1 MRPAFPNYVPAALFY
16 RVRREESPSV
26 RRRLAEDLVRRIRR
40 ALRDHDYVVMP
51 VHVRYHWTTAVIRYT
66 GGRLSTVVYDSAR
79 HPATGR
85 DIIYHFTRDLG
96 LDPPAIVAH
105 ARQQRGSAEC
115 GLHVFLVGAWLAHGT
130 RPLPLTQT
138 SSPALIC
145 LQAWRGLLGG
155 PDPLHL
161 PLVSALMEA
170 CPMAAALTGF
180 GVSADGDCP
189 RPSGCGTP
197 LQAAGAPDAR
207 GPTGAL
213 STGSGVLHYAIP
225 IPEQPPSPVAPS
237 ARARRSQHGA
247 RAQRGAAATFD
258 PTELEAEYAREIPVP
273 LARLLAVC
281 EGLSPETLG
290 RVREF
295 YAHCDPQGGKQAA
308 LSFARFV
315 SPTADDD
322 FWTARPFAT
331 RFEHDPVLRD
341 RFMRAA
347 ADVLASVAV
356 HSASADDRVH
366 MAYSA
371 YKKGTYL
378 SDTAVDAA
386 VGHAVRREP
395 PATGWSYLP
404 CRVLTWWHGRGSV
417 PPATLWDPAAL
428 TSRVATVARISPDE
442 HFVALSYDGGT
453 ITIRD
458 SWEGDVGANPR
469 FDARRAP
476 YGPSTLRWAG
486 VFGSFLRHHCGLP
499 VQAVARYE
507 PCRRQRD
514 TECGLEAVNNAV
526 RDLYQSGE
534 PGTLTREKVRLA
546 HNYYRDLMRQ
556 GVSPA
561 DRPTYDWDI
570 VPRPTAR
577 PGAPRPPGPD
587 EFPLAALSPEGPD
600 VAPPAVAPAVACLD
614 APPVQAAT
622 ALPGFSPAPAPAP
635 PRAPA
640 PRSATT
646 CKDCLDPAAA
656 NHVCQGYCHWHHPT
670 LAGGASAS
678 GALCGAPTS
687 KKQRTCRLRALGIA
701 GVPRCWVHASLLQ
714 RREVVGVLDP
724 DAGSIPPH
732 TSERVSA
739 APVVGRVALASPLAA
754 MRHGDVTRVLA
765 GLVPGSVL
773 HVTAAAR
780 GARRAKWVARVL
792 DSPTASTQAT
802 VEVAAV
808 WCDPCGHWERRGSAA
823 SRMPDPDFTYYQVEA
838 GAALPE
844 LAPDCGHVDDCDEG
858 SDYGDRQAEPDD
870 LRRLRANLSDPA
882 RATLPSM
889 GTAPPSAWRVLDA
902 KRWHPIASAA
912 ACPPHVHPLAWA
924 TVSSQTRQAHLRWL
938 NRMRA
943 LPDDLNGAPLPRA
956 AVELVLREA
965 QSRRWAWSTISS
977 SLATVASALRDA
989 QYYVPT
995 YGGQVIDVRTDPYF
1009 RDAAAHATRKAR
1021 VTSLRPQKSAP
1032 LAHADFRTIADRLR
1046 GSDAWYLLQLT
1057 WYLAARIGDTR
1068 RLDPENVRVGDA
1080 ADEHGNVHIEA
1091 LFTEGK
1097 GASFWGP
1104 YTIHSTAPAPVAKQ
1118 LAAYLRERRSR
1129 APLPATGDDPA
1140 TRSFH
1145 SFNQADQRH
1154 VAAELARFP
1163 DHSCRSLRRGALVHN
1178 AKAGATD
1185 AELQLLSGH
1194 KRKDTL
1200 LRYLGWGHESSEAA
1214 GAAASRAEKLARVGG
1229 AVGGDVS
1236 APMKMGRWSGFN
1248 GARGSRVKAPP
1259 PLFPRQAPQSAD
1271 LGLPADYDGTQ
1282 DDFEGWTLHAHHVT
1296 IVDLPAVRA
1305 GVQSPTLAAEFDRAT
1320 HLLHSTECYGLG
1332 GRPGLT
1338 KSQVPVSGFT
1348 EAQWLTFLEVGKITP
1363 LGARGPI
1370 RSAVRG
1376 FAVPQPNK
1384 RRWRPV
1390 FETLYN
1396 PFFDQSLVPPL
1407 AYPSRAERRAS
1418 VAQFTFRIELDHFA
1432 WFDQFPLGDVGVYH
1446 VVRSAAPVPWQG
1458 VEHELFCLERL
1469 PMGATQSCGIANTT
1483 TWALMEAV
1491 IGMPDVYATSMVDN
1505 VIICSDD
1512 PTQFVA
1518 AVRRYVA
1525 RAAACSADLNDLSI
1539 DGGKIPIPDTDEGIL
1554 AVGAQLGVG
1563 PASFLGEEYVHRK
1576 VRNQASKVKKA
1587 DAAYARLQRACED
1600 SGVVVTRRQMA
1611 SFIGLCVWM
1620 AATIGVHLRDHWE
1633 VLRLF
1638 SRLSQQAGS
1647 WEAHFSVTP
1656 AVLDALTPLYA
1667 TLAANEPVIPSC
1679 PPLPSVDSDDY
1690 EAVAIVD
1697 ASGTGYGAF
1706 VRLRCGRVF
1715 EVRGGW
1721 YGHLQHSAWAEP
1733 IGGLKIVEW
1742 LRERLPAG
1750 ARVALVTDHS
1760 AMCYGQQRPASG
1772 NGGFSLAYHLN
1783 TFFQALYAFS
1793 PAAAVFFVEGARNV
1807 ADAPS
1812 RATRLGSPQLVM
1824 ELYDFAFPPLSD
1836 FHHPY
1841 LRPRE
1846 RPWWCV

>member
-1 MRPAFPNYVPAALFY
+1 MCPVFPNYVPAVLFY

-26 RRRLAEDLVRRIRR
+26 RGRLAEDLVHRIWR
-40 ALRDHDYVVMP
+40 ALRDYDYVIMP
-51 VHVRYHWTTAVIRYT
+51 VHVRYHWTTAVIRRA
-66 GGRLSTVVYDSAR
+66 GERLSTVVYDSAR

-130 RPLPLTQT
+130 RPLPLEQT
-138 SSPALIC
+138 SPPALIC
-145 LQAWRGLLGG
+145 LQAWRGLLRG

-180 GVSADGDCP
+180 GGSTGDDRP
-189 RPSGCGTP
+189 RHTGCSTP
-197 LQAAGAPDAR
+197 LHAAGAPDTR
-207 GPTGAL
+207 GPTDAPAVIP
-213 STGSGVLHYAIP
+213 GVLHYAISVP
-225 IPEQPPSPVAPS
+225 VRPPAPVAPS

-273 LARLLAVC
+273 LARFLTVC
-281 EGLSPETLG
+281 EGLCPETLD

-295 YAHCDPQGGKQAA
+295 YAHCDPQGGEQAT

-315 SPTADDD
+315 SPTADSD
-322 FWTARPFAT
+322 FWAARPSAA
-331 RFEHDPVLRD
+331 RFGDDAALRD

-347 ADVLASVAV
+347 VDVLASVAV
-356 HSASADDRVH
+356 HSATADDRVH

-371 YKKGTYL
+371 YKKGTFL

-386 VGHAVRREP
+386 VGHAVRRHP
-395 PATGWSYLP
+395 PAAGWSFLP

-417 PPATLWDPAAL
+417 PPATLWDPTAL

-442 HFVALSYDGGT
+442 HFVQFSYDGGT
-453 ITIRD
+453 IVIRD

-486 VFGSFLRHHCGLP
+486 VFASFLRHHCGLP

-526 RDLYQSGE
+526 RDIYQSDE

-546 HNYYRDLMRQ
+546 HDYYRGLLRQ

-570 VPRPTAR
+570 VPSSAVRPS
-577 PGAPRPPGPD
+577 APRSPGPG
-587 EFPLAALSPEGPD
+587 ELVPAAPPPEGPGAAAP
-600 VAPPAVAPAVACLD
+600 VAAAPVGCHAAPPD
-614 APPVQAAT
+614 RAAT
-622 ALPGFSPAPAPAP
+622 VLPGFSPAPAPAP
-635 PRAPA
+635 RGAPPPKSTA
-640 PRSATT
+640 S

-656 NHVCQGYCHWHHPT
+656 NHVCQGYCHWHHPA
-670 LAGGASAS
+670 LVDRASSS

-687 KKQRTCRLRALGIA
+687 KKQRTCRLRALEIA
-701 GVPRCWVHASLLQ
+701 SVPRCWVHASLLQ
-714 RREVVGVLDP
+714 RRDVVGALDP
-724 DAGSIPPH
+724 GGEPLPSGPSGRTFAGPPG
-732 TSERVSA
+732 S
-739 APVVGRVALASPLAA
+739 PVGLAQPRAA
-754 MRHGDVTRVLA
+754 MRHSDVARILA

-773 HVTAAAR
+773 RVTAAAR
-780 GARRAKWVARVL
+780 GARRARWVVRVL
-792 DSPTASTQAT
+792 DSSAVSTPAT

-808 WCDPCGHWERRGSAA
+808 WCDRCGHWEGRGAAA
-823 SRMPDPDFTYYQVEA
+823 SRLPDPDFTYYQLEA
-838 GAALPE
+838 GGTLPE
-844 LAPDCGHVDDCDEG
+844 LAPDCGHVEDCDEG
-858 SDYGDRQAEPDD
+858 SDFGDRQAEPSD
-870 LRRLRANLSDPA
+870 LRRLRANLGDPA

-912 ACPPHVHPLAWA
+912 ACPRHVHPLAWA

-938 NRMRA
+938 NRLRA
-943 LPDDLNGAPLPRA
+943 LPDDLNGAPLPKA
-956 AVELVLREA
+956 TVELVLREA

-1032 LAHADFRTIADRLR
+1032 LAHADFQTIADRLQ

-1068 RLDPENVRVGDA
+1068 RLDPDNVRVGG
-1080 ADEHGNVHIEA
+1080 ADDERGNVHIEA

-1118 LAAYLRERRSR
+1118 LAEYLRARRAQ
-1129 APLPATGDDPA
+1129 APLPAPSDGPA
-1140 TRSFH
+1140 ARSFH
-1145 SFNQADQRH
+1145 SFGQADQRH
-1154 VAAELARFP
+1154 VAAELAKFP

-1178 AKAGATD
+1178 ARAGATD

-1214 GAAASRAEKLARVGG
+1214 SAAASRAEKLARVDG

-1248 GARGSRVKAPP
+1248 GARGRRVKAPP
-1259 PLFPRQAPQSAD
+1259 SLFPRQAPQSAD

-1296 IVDLPAVRA
+1296 PVDLPAVRA
-1305 GVQSPTLAAEFDRAT
+1305 GIRSPALAAEFDRAT
-1320 HLLHSTECYGLG
+1320 HLLHSTECYGLDE
-1332 GRPGLT
+1332 RPGLT

-1348 EAQWLTFLEVGKITP
+1348 EAQWLTFLDVGKITP
-1363 LGARGPI
+1363 LGPRGPI

-1407 AYPSRAERRAS
+1407 AYPSRAERRAR

-1432 WFDQFPLGDVGVYH
+1432 WFDQFPLGDVGAYH

-1458 VEHELFCLERL
+1458 AEHELFCLERL

-1512 PTQFVA
+1512 PGQFVT

-1539 DGGKIPIPDTDEGIL
+1539 DGEKVPIPTTDEGIL
-1554 AVGAQLGVG
+1554 AVGARLGVG
-1563 PASFLGEEYVHRK
+1563 PASFLGEEYIQRE
-1576 VRNQASKVKKA
+1576 VRNQPGKVKKA
-1587 DAAYARLQRACED
+1587 GAAYARLQRACED

-1611 SFIGLCVWM
+1611 SFIGLCAWM
-1620 AATIGVHLRDHWE
+1620 AATLGVHLRDHWE

-1647 WEAHFSVTP
+1647 WEAQFSVTP
-1656 AVLDALTPLYA
+1656 AVLNALTPLYA
-1667 TLAANEPVIPSC
+1667 ILAANKPVVPFC

-1706 VRLRCGRVF
+1706 VRLRCGRTF
-1715 EVRGGW
+1715 EIRGGW

-1750 ARVALVTDHS
+1750 ARIALVTDHS
-1760 AMCYGQQRPASG
+1760 AMCYGQQRPVSG

-1783 TFFQALYAFS
+1783 AFFQALYAFS
-1793 PAAAVFFVEGARNV
+1793 PAAAVFFVEGVRNV

-1824 ELYDFAFPPLSD
+1824 ELYDFTFPPLAD